1 MQFITELKRTHS
13 AGQLR
18 GVDAGKEVVL
28 MGWVKA
34 RREHGGATFVDLR
47 DRDGFTQLRFDQSL
61 NADLYEQAKQI
72 RPEFVIAVQ
81 GRVESRGEMINPEM
95 ATGEIEVVV
104 QRLEIFNAA
113 KTPPFQI
120 RDDVEVN
127 EDLRLRYRFLDLRRD
142 GMQAILKTRSQ
153 TNRAVR
159 EHLLDHG
166 FLELETPILTKA
178 TPEGA
183 RDYLVPSRI
192 HAGSFYA
199 LPQSPQL
206 FKQLFMVAGYERYF
220 QICKCFRDEDLRA
233 DRQPE
238 FTQIDIEM
246 SFVEPEDIYAMV
258 EGMLKRIFKEVKG
271 LDIDTPFKRY
281 TYDEAM
287 ARYGSDKPDLRFGL
301 ELQDV
306 SDVVAECGFSVFTGA
321 IQSGGQVKALRLP
334 GGGDLSRGQIDKLA
348 DVVKIYGAKGLAWM
362 RKKADGSWQSP
373 FAKQLSE
380 AERAAIEARLG
391 IEAEDVAF
399 FVADKPSVVAASLG
413 ALRLKLGQQLGLI
426 DKDAYAFCWV
436 TDFPSFEYD
445 EEAKR
450 WVAIHHPFTSPRRAD
465 ISLMETDP
473 GAVYAQA
480 YDVVLNGY
488 ELGGGSIRIHEEA
501 VQSKVFELLG
511 LSKEE
516 SRAKFGFL
524 LDALSYGTP
533 PHGGIALGMDRLI
546 MLLTG
551 TDNIRDVIA
560 FPKTL
565 KASCAMTNAP
575 SSVDQL
581 QLDEVHI
588 ALKRA
593 STPVEA

>member
-13 AGQLR
+13 NGELR

-34 RREHGGATFVDLR
+34 RREHGGGTFIDLR
-47 DRDGFTQLRFDQSL
+47 DREGFTQLRFDQRL
-61 NADLYEQAKQI
+61 DAALYEQVKLL

-81 GRVESRGEMINPEM
+81 GVVESRGTMINKDM

-104 QRLEIFNAA
+104 RRMEIFNAA

-120 RDDVEVN
+120 RDDVDVN

-142 GMQAILKTRSQ
+142 KMQEILKTRSK

-159 EHLLDHG
+159 EHLLDND

-183 RDYLVPSRI
+183 RDYLVPSRV
-192 HAGSFYA
+192 HPGSFYA

-246 SFVEPEDIYAMV
+246 SFVEPEDIYALV
-258 EGMLKRIFKEVKG
+258 EGMLKRIFKDVKG
-271 LDIDTPFKRY
+271 IDIPTPFTRY
-281 TYDEAM
+281 TYDDAM
-287 ARYGSDKPDLRFGL
+287 ARFGSDKPDLRFEL
-301 ELQDV
+301 ELQDL
-306 SDVVAECGFSVFTGA
+306 SDVAAGCGFSVFADAVKG
-321 IQSGGQVKALRLP
+321 GGQVKAIRLP
-334 GGGDLSRGQIDKLA
+334 GEKLSRGKIDKLTDA
-348 DVVKIYGAKGLAWM
+348 VKIYGAKGLAWM
-362 RKKADGSWQSP
+362 HKKADGAWQSP
-373 FAKQLSE
+373 FGKQLTE
-380 AERAAIEARLG
+380 EERAAIEARLG
-391 IEAEDVAF
+391 IEVGDTAF
-399 FVADKPSVVAASLG
+399 FVADKPSVVAAALG
-413 ALRLKLGQQLGLI
+413 ALRLRLGEQLGLI
-426 DKDAYAFCWV
+426 DEDAHAFCWV

-445 EEAKR
+445 DEAKR
-450 WVAIHHPFTSPRRAD
+450 WIAIHHPFTSPRRAD
-465 ISLMETDP
+465 MPLMDTDP
-473 GAVYAQA
+473 GKVYAQA

-511 LSKEE
+511 MSEAE

-546 MLLTG
+546 MLLVDS
-551 TDNIRDVIA
+551 DNIRDVIA

-575 SSVDQL
+575 SDVETAQL
-581 QLDEVHI
+581 SEVHI
-588 ALKRA
+588 ALKK
-593 STPVEA
+593 SE